1 MRKKNMIGL
10 IAIVAIVA
18 VVVVAMFEGCIE
30 KTSISPNQTQPEKTG
45 FIDKLPEVS
54 PTPMPEAK
62 CPISCSADSE
72 GWSLVF
78 ECEEEG
84 QTQTFTRHFIEQYT
98 EYEEGKVSHYHAVID
113 YEFETSGN
121 VYHAIIDI
129 VPCEKSAT
137 GYCITVEVTG
147 ETLGDEPVTCKNF

>member
-1 MRKKNMIGL
+1 MKRLIIGL
-10 IAIVAIVA
+10 VLVALLLVPVSCA
-18 VVVVAMFEGCIE
+18 GAPAPEEEGAPP
-30 KTSISPNQTQPEKTG
+30 SAPE
-45 FIDKLPEVS
+45 
-54 PTPMPEAK
+54 EAK

-84 QTQTFTRHFIEQYT
+84 QMVTTRELEDRVT
-98 EYEEGKVSHYHAVID
+98 VWEDGKLSHMHAVIE

-129 VPCEKSAT
+129 VPCEQSTT
-137 GYCITVEVTG
+137 GYCITVEATG
-147 ETLGDEPVTCKNF
+147 DTLGNEPVTCKNF

>member
-1 MRKKNMIGL
+1 MKKFSIPL
-10 IAIVAIVA
+10 L
-18 VVVVAMFEGCIE
+18 AMVMLVSIILAGCVGTPPLEGAAHPTE
-30 KTSISPNQTQPEKTG
+30 ETAPPEPASA
-45 FIDKLPEVS
+45 PEVI

-72 GWSLVF
+72 SWSLVF

-84 QTQTFTRHFIEQYT
+84 QMVTMKELEDRVTVWEDGELARI
-98 EYEEGKVSHYHAVID
+98 HAVIE

-121 VYHAIIDI
+121 VYQAIIDI
-129 VPCEKSAT
+129 VPYEKSTT

-147 ETLGDEPVTCKNF
+147 QTLGNETVTCKNF

>member
-1 MRKKNMIGL
+1 MKKKNIVGL
-10 IAIVAIVA
+10 LAIVAIVA

-30 KTSISPNQTQPEKTG
+30 KTPISPNQTQPEKTG

-84 QTQTFTRHFIEQYT
+84 QMVTTKELEDRVTVWEN
-98 EYEEGKVSHYHAVID
+98 GKLSHMHAVRE
-113 YEFETSGN
+113 YKFETSGN
-121 VYHAIIDI
+121 VYQAIIDI